1 MNKDKKAQKERFLH
15 EAERQLLR
23 KGFGAEEV
31 DDELLRVQ
39 RDQLEICVVDGG
51 GAVRFRPEDVTGTE
65 AEALLRT
72 VTQTAIYKIYTA
84 G

>member
-23 KGFGAEEV
+23 KGFGAEKV

-39 RDQLEICVVDGG
+39 RD
-51 GAVRFRPEDVTGTE
+51 
-65 AEALLRT
+65 
-72 VTQTAIYKIYTA
+72 
-84 G
+84 

>member
-23 KGFGAEEV
+23 KGFGAERV

-39 RDQLEICVVDGG
+39 RDQLEICLVDGG
-51 GAVRFRPEDVTGTE
+51 GSVRFRPKDVTGAE
-65 AEALLRT
+65 ADALLRS
-72 VTQTAIYKIYTA
+72 VTQTVI
-84 G
+84 